1 MMTFKHI
8 VTGILAL
15 LFIGQSVYAKTVYK
29 SQDSQGR
36 TLYTDQPDAE
46 GEKIIIQT
54 PKPSTPNDSVA
65 PTIEQKPLPVID
77 TDPEKS
83 TQVTSYQM
91 VMLQPKNETVFTHE
105 VEEISVKLFIE
116 PNLHPDDRIQ
126 IKVNDEILG
135 GFRQTPEF
143 NLPKLN
149 RGQYDIE
156 AMIVDKSG
164 KGKPKGQ
171 TDKIRIYQIRQ
182 TIKAP

>member
-1 MMTFKHI
+1 MTFKHI

-54 PKPSTPNDSVA
+54 QKPTTTSDAVA
-65 PTIEQKPLPVID
+65 PVIEQKPLPVIN
-77 TDPEKS
+77 TNPQNSNK
-83 TQVTSYQM
+83 VASYQM

-105 VEEISVKLFIE
+105 IEAISIKLFIE

-143 NLPKLN
+143 NLPRLN

-171 TDKIRIYQIRQ
+171 TEKIRIYQIRQ
-182 TIKAP
+182 TINTP